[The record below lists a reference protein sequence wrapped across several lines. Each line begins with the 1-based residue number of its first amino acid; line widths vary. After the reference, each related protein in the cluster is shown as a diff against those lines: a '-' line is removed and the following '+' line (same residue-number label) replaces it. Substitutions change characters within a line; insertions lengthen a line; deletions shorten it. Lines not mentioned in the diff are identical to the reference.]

1 MKASALI
8 LRLVGGQLVAIPN
21 DRTSELVRLAE
32 EIKAKRKHE
41 GKAVESGM
49 ILAHDRPFPV
59 NSFRIQP
66 ETKKP
71 K

>member
-1 MKASALI
+1 
-8 LRLVGGQLVAIPN
+8 
-21 DRTSELVRLAE
+21 
-32 EIKAKRKHE
+32 
-41 GKAVESGM
+41 M